1 MVLILAVQFHPV
13 DEALLRLCETLVSK
27 AQSVSEG
34 KHIEDMV
41 VHGHAG
47 HALPGLRG
55 LSFFFFFGSIEST
68 VMGMRYLEKRYL
80 SILFSRAP
88 ILTLERKVNLFRTTK
103 YLTHHCDPGPEFLP
117 LNILN

>member
-34 KHIEDMV
+34 KHIDMV

-47 HALPGLRG
+47 HAPPGLRG
-55 LSFFFFFGSIEST
+55 LSFFFFL
-68 VMGMRYLEKRYL
+68 V
-80 SILFSRAP
+80 P
-88 ILTLERKVNLFRTTK
+88 
-103 YLTHHCDPGPEFLP
+103 
-117 LNILN
+117 